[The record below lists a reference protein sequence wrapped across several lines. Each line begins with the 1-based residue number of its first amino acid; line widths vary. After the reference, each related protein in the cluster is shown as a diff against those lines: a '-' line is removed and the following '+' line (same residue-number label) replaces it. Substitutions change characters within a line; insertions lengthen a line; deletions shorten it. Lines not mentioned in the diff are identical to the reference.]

1 MNRTDALNVVK
12 ESITQVVPD
21 ADLDTL
27 GPDDMFRDALEMD
40 SLDFL
45 SDIEILGERAGVR
58 IEDADTPRLTTLSG
72 SADFLVAHGP

>member
-27 GPDDMFRDALEMD
+27 GPDDMFR
-40 SLDFL
+40 
-45 SDIEILGERAGVR
+45 GRARDGLAGLPVLHR
-58 IEDADTPRLTTLSG
+58 DPR
-72 SADFLVAHGP
+72 